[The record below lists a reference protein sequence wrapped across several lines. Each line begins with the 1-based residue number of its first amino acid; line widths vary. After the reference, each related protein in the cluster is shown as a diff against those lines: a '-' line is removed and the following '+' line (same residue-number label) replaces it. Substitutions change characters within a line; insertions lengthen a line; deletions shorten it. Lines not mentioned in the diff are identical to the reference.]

1 MPTITEVR
9 SASKKVLWAGKI
21 ISTLS
26 LLFLGLDAIL
36 HLATPAPV
44 VEAFA
49 RLGIPLSLSAPIGAI
64 ELACVALYA
73 IPRTAVLGAV
83 LLTGY
88 LGGAVAIHVRAGS
101 SLFETIFPVIVAT
114 LVWTGVFFR
123 EERLRSIIPVRSR
136 TVVTQ
141 EREK

>member
-101 SLFETIFPVIVAT
+101 SLLETIFPVIVAT